1 MESAATHDP
10 YSRRNPLESEAT
22 AFSTY
27 PHQTPLH
34 HVSTYTSTDTSLP
47 PHWTNY
53 NRGAASKELRRLHHG
68 KAVAPAD
75 ICPKTVEYFSA
86 FLYWASV
93 WREYL
98 CFGKKSCL
106 IPVLKKGCSTKLND
120 YRPVA
125 LTSHIMKTMERIV
138 LSHLRSLVCSSLD
151 PLQFAYSPQVGVE
164 DAIIYMLQRIYPH
177 LDTAGST
184 VRIMFFDFSSAF
196 NTIQLTLLGK
206 NWRECNWMLQWS
218 PGSLT
223 N

>member
-1 MESAATHDP
+1 MAK
-10 YSRRNPLESEAT
+10 PLLQLI
-22 AFSTY
+22 FV
-27 PHQTPLH
+27 L
-34 HVSTYTSTDTSLP
+34 
-47 PHWTNY
+47 
-53 NRGAASKELRRLHHG
+53 
-68 KAVAPAD
+68 
-75 ICPKTVEYFSA
+75 KTVEYFSI

-106 IPVLKKGCSTKLND
+106 ILVLKKGCSTKLND

-138 LSHLRSLVCSSLD
+138 LSHLRSPICSSLD

-177 LDTAGST
+177 IDTAGST

-196 NTIQLTLLGK
+196 NTIQPTLLGK
-206 NWRECNWMLQWS
+206 NWRECNWML
-218 PGSLT
+218 
-223 N
+223 